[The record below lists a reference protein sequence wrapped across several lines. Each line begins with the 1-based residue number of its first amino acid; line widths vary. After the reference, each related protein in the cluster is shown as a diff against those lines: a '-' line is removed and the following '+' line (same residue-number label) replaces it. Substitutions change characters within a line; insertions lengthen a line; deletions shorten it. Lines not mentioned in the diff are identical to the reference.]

1 MPYNG
6 SGLFNP
12 LITFQDNTPATAEDQ
27 NSQDEDFASGLSNVM
42 TRDGQAP
49 ATANLSLG
57 GFQLNEVGNGVANGD
72 AVNFSQLT
80 TIILAASPTGQLIS
94 YAGTTAPTGY
104 FLCDGQAVSRTTYAN
119 LFTVIG
125 TTWGSGDGTT
135 TFNVPD
141 LRGRLLAGADNMG
154 GTPANILTGYALG
167 TTGGTQTVTLTAA
180 ELPVSAYAD
189 TGHTHLITDPGHVH
203 TALAQVS
210 TGFFSPGAASGPSI
224 SGNTGSSTTGI
235 TIQSGTANITN
246 AGGGGS
252 HPNIQPTA
260 AINILIRY

>member
-27 NSQDEDFASGLSNVM
+27 NSQDEDFAAGLSDCM

-49 ATANLSLG
+49 ATANISLG
-57 GFQLNEVGNGVANGD
+57 GFLLNEVGNGVTNSD
-72 AVNFSQLT
+72 AVNLGQLMSL
-80 TIILAASPTGQLIS
+80 ILSASPTGQFIP
-94 YAGTTAPTGY
+94 YAGSVAPTGY

-154 GTPANILTGYALG
+154 GTPADILTGYSLG
-167 TTGGTQTVTLTAA
+167 TTGGTQVVTLTAA
-180 ELPVSAYAD
+180 QLPVSAYAD
-189 TGHTHLITDPGHVH
+189 TGHTHVLTDPGHTH
-203 TALAQVS
+203 LANTQIN
-210 TGFFSPGAASGPSI
+210 TNFFSPGGASGPATPGSI
-224 SGNTGSSTTGI
+224 TSATTGI
-235 TIQSGTANITN
+235 TMATATANITN

-260 AINILIRY
+260 AITYLIRY